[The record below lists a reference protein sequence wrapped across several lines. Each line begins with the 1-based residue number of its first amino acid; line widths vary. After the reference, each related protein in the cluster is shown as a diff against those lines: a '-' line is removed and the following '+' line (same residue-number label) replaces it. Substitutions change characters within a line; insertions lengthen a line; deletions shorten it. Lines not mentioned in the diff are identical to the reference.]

1 MDISNGHPSMRVH
14 IVIRFGKIRGLLADG
29 QVHGVYASRKDAL
42 KRIERVPAHDR
53 HCWCVISRVVR

>member
-1 MDISNGHPSMRVH
+1 MRVH